1 MWHRRCSSG
10 GRSSNP
16 IHMPIDFIGRTTL
29 ASQLKESLDASAARS
44 RTIAD
49 RVSRASLQPQGF
61 SLPTADGSA
70 PATAEGPID
79 VEGEMVNLANEQLRY
94 ATTAKLLQK
103 TYAGLHES
111 LQSK

>member
-1 MWHRRCSSG
+1 
-10 GRSSNP
+10 
-16 IHMPIDFIGRTTL
+16 MPIDFIGRSTL
-29 ASQLKESLDASAARS
+29 ASQLKASLDASAQRS

-61 SLPTADGSA
+61 SLPTGDGKT
-70 PATAEGPID
+70 PAGQEAPID
-79 VEGEMVNLANEQLRY
+79 VETEMVNLADEQLRY
-94 ATTAKLLQK
+94 ATTARLLQK

>member
-1 MWHRRCSSG
+1 
-10 GRSSNP
+10 
-16 IHMPIDFIGRTTL
+16 MPVDFIGRTTM
-29 ASQLKESLDASAARS
+29 ASQLKANLDASALRS

-49 RVSRASLQPQGF
+49 RVSRASIQPQGF
-61 SLPTADGSA
+61 SLPAIDGKT
-70 PATAEGPID
+70 PAGQEAPID
-79 VEGEMVNLANEQLRY
+79 VEAEMVNLADEQLRY

>member
-1 MWHRRCSSG
+1 MT
-10 GRSSNP
+10 
-16 IHMPIDFIGRTTL
+16 IDFIGRTTL
-29 ASQLKESLDASAARS
+29 ASQLKTSLDASAQRS

-49 RVSRASLQPQGF
+49 RVSRASSQQQGF
-61 SLPTADGSA
+61 SIPAADGKS
-70 PATAEGPID
+70 PAGQDGPID
-79 VEGEMVNLANEQLRY
+79 VETEMVNLADEQLRY

>member
-1 MWHRRCSSG
+1 
-10 GRSSNP
+10 
-16 IHMPIDFIGRTTL
+16 MPIDFIGRTTM
-29 ASQLKESLDASAARS
+29 ASQLKESLDASAQRS

-49 RVSRASLQPQGF
+49 RVSRASLPPQGF
-61 SLPTADGSA
+61 SLNAANGSTQAA
-70 PATAEGPID
+70 PEEPID
-79 VEGEMVNLANEQLRY
+79 VEAEMVNLADEQLRY

>member
-1 MWHRRCSSG
+1 MT
-10 GRSSNP
+10 
-16 IHMPIDFIGRTTL
+16 IDFIDRTTI
-29 ASQLKESLDASAARS
+29 ASQLKTSLDASAQRS

-61 SLPTADGSA
+61 SLAAAGGTVA
-70 PATAEGPID
+70 PGQEAPID
-79 VEGEMVNLANEQLRY
+79 VEAEMVNLADEQLRY
-94 ATTAKLLQK
+94 ATTARLLQK

>member
-1 MWHRRCSSG
+1 
-10 GRSSNP
+10 
-16 IHMPIDFIGRTTL
+16 MPIDFIGRTTM
-29 ASQLKESLDASAARS
+29 ASQLKASLDASAQRS

-61 SLPTADGSA
+61 SLPGSGA
-70 PATAEGPID
+70 NAAGGQEEPID
-79 VEGEMVNLANEQLRY
+79 VESEMVNLADEQLRY
-94 ATTAKLLQK
+94 ATTARLLQK

>member
-1 MWHRRCSSG
+1 
-10 GRSSNP
+10 
-16 IHMPIDFIGRTTL
+16 MPIDFIGRTTL
-29 ASQLKESLDASAARS
+29 ATQLKESLDASAQRS

-49 RVSRASLQPQGF
+49 RVSRASLPQQGF
-61 SLPTADGSA
+61 SLPSTGGKSSTAQPQA
-70 PATAEGPID
+70 PID
-79 VEGEMVNLANEQLRY
+79 VEAEMVNLADEQLRY

>member
-1 MWHRRCSSG
+1 
-10 GRSSNP
+10 
-16 IHMPIDFIGRTTL
+16 MPIDFISRTTI
-29 ASQLKESLDASAARS
+29 ASQLKESLDASAQRS

-49 RVSRASLQPQGF
+49 RVSRASIQPQGF
-61 SLPTADGSA
+61 ALPAAAGSTQA
-70 PATAEGPID
+70 AAEGPID

>member
-1 MWHRRCSSG
+1 
-10 GRSSNP
+10 
-16 IHMPIDFIGRTTL
+16 MPIDFIGRTTL
-29 ASQLKESLDASAARS
+29 ATQLKESLDASAQRS

-49 RVSRASLQPQGF
+49 RVSRASLPQQGF
-61 SLPTADGSA
+61 SLPSSSDGKS
-70 PATAEGPID
+70 PAAQAEAPID
-79 VEGEMVNLANEQLRY
+79 VETEMVNLADEQLRY

>member
-1 MWHRRCSSG
+1 MTIG
-10 GRSSNP
+10 
-16 IHMPIDFIGRTTL
+16 FIGRTTL
-29 ASQLKESLDASAARS
+29 ASELKASLDASAQRS

-49 RVSRASLQPQGF
+49 RVSRASVQAPAF
-61 SLPTADGSA
+61 SLPAAAGSSA
-70 PATAEGPID
+70 GQPAATEAPID
-79 VEGEMVNLANEQLRY
+79 VESEMVNLADEQLRY

>member
-1 MWHRRCSSG
+1 
-10 GRSSNP
+10 
-16 IHMPIDFIGRTTL
+16 MPIDFIGRTTM
-29 ASQLKESLDASAARS
+29 ASQLKESLDASAQRS

-49 RVSRASLQPQGF
+49 RVSRASLPLQGF
-61 SLPTADGSA
+61 SLKPADGSTPGA
-70 PATAEGPID
+70 PEEPID
-79 VEGEMVNLANEQLRY
+79 VEAEMVNLADEQLRY

>member
-1 MWHRRCSSG
+1 
-10 GRSSNP
+10 
-16 IHMPIDFIGRTTL
+16 MPIDFISRTTL
-29 ASQLKESLDASAARS
+29 ASQLKESLDASAQRS
-44 RTIAD
+44 RVIAD

-61 SLPTADGSA
+61 TLPAAAGSA
-70 PATAEGPID
+70 PEATGPID
-79 VEGEMVNLANEQLRY
+79 VEAEMVNLADEQLRY

>member
-1 MWHRRCSSG
+1 
-10 GRSSNP
+10 
-16 IHMPIDFIGRTTL
+16 MPIDFIGRTTL
-29 ASQLKESLDASAARS
+29 ATQLKASLDASAQRS

-49 RVSRASLQPQGF
+49 RVSRASLSPQGF
-61 SLPTADGSA
+61 SLPTAEGKTTTGPEA
-70 PATAEGPID
+70 PVD
-79 VEGEMVNLANEQLRY
+79 VETEMVNLADEQLRY

>member
-1 MWHRRCSSG
+1 
-10 GRSSNP
+10 
-16 IHMPIDFIGRTTL
+16 MPIDFISRTTL
-29 ASQLKESLDASAARS
+29 ASQLKESLDASAQRS

-49 RVSRASLQPQGF
+49 RVSRASIQPQGF
-61 SLPTADGSA
+61 SLPAAAGSTQA
-70 PATAEGPID
+70 SAAEGPID
-79 VEGEMVNLANEQLRY
+79 VEGEMVNLADEQLRY

>member
-1 MWHRRCSSG
+1 
-10 GRSSNP
+10 
-16 IHMPIDFIGRTTL
+16 MPIDFIGRTTDV
-29 ASQLKESLDASAARS
+29 SQLKASLDASAQRS

-49 RVSRASLQPQGF
+49 RVSRASIQPQAF
-61 SLPTADGSA
+61 SI
-70 PATAEGPID
+70 PAANGTSPAGQEAPID
-79 VEGEMVNLANEQLRY
+79 VESEMVNLADEQLRY

>member
-1 MWHRRCSSG
+1 
-10 GRSSNP
+10 
-16 IHMPIDFIGRTTL
+16 MPIDFIARTTL
-29 ASQLKESLDASAARS
+29 ATELKASLDVSAQRS

-49 RVSRASLQPQGF
+49 RVARASVPQQAF
-61 SLPTADGSA
+61 SLPSGDGKT
-70 PATAEGPID
+70 PAGQEAPID
-79 VEGEMVNLANEQLRY
+79 IESEMVNLADEQLRY

>member
-1 MWHRRCSSG
+1 MT
-10 GRSSNP
+10 
-16 IHMPIDFIGRTTL
+16 IDFIGRTTL
-29 ASQLKESLDASAARS
+29 ATQLKESLDASVQRS

-49 RVSRASLQPQGF
+49 RVSRASTQAQGF
-61 SLPTADGSA
+61 ALPSADGTTPAGQEA
-70 PATAEGPID
+70 PIN
-79 VEGEMVNLANEQLRY
+79 VEAEMVNLADEQLRY

>member
-1 MWHRRCSSG
+1 
-10 GRSSNP
+10 
-16 IHMPIDFIGRTTL
+16 MPIDFIGRTTA
-29 ASQLKESLDASAARS
+29 ASELKASLDVSAQRG

-49 RVSRASLQPQGF
+49 RVARASMQQQGF
-61 SLPTADGSA
+61 SLPSSDGKSGSTQA
-70 PATAEGPID
+70 GQEAPID
-79 VEGEMVNLANEQLRY
+79 IETEMVNLADEQLRY

>member
-1 MWHRRCSSG
+1 
-10 GRSSNP
+10 
-16 IHMPIDFIGRTTL
+16 MPIDFVGRTTL
-29 ASQLKESLDASAARS
+29 ASQLKASLDASAQRT

-49 RVSRASLQPQGF
+49 RVSRASLPPQGF
-61 SLPTADGSA
+61 SLPAADGKS
-70 PATAEGPID
+70 PAGQEAPID
-79 VEGEMVNLANEQLRY
+79 VETEMVNLADEQLRY

>member
-1 MWHRRCSSG
+1 
-10 GRSSNP
+10 
-16 IHMPIDFIGRTTL
+16 MPIDFIGRTTDV
-29 ASQLKESLDASAARS
+29 SQLKASLDASTQRS

-61 SLPTADGSA
+61 SLPAADGKT
-70 PATAEGPID
+70 PAGQETPVDIEA
-79 VEGEMVNLANEQLRY
+79 EMVNLADEQLRF